1 MSSTTRTRFA
11 PSPTGPLHM
20 GSVRT
25 ALFNYLFAKQN
36 KGKFILRI
44 EDTDK
49 ERSAKEWEGDIIEQ
63 LSWLGLKW
71 DEGPDKEGS
80 YGPYRQSER
89 TELYKTYL
97 QKLLDDKNAYHCFCT
112 GEELEAHRQEQTS
125 RGETPK
131 YSGRCREI
139 SETEQKEKLKAGNN
153 GVIRFVVEPKKVT
166 FKDLIRGKIEFDMSL
181 SGDIVIAKDLD
192 TPLYNFSV
200 VVDDSEMAI
209 SHVIRGEDHISNT
222 PRQILIAEALA
233 FTIPEYA
240 HLPLLL
246 GEDRSKLSKRHGNN
260 SVKRFREEG
269 YLPEAI
275 LNFLAL
281 LGWNPGDEREIFSL
295 KDLVKEFKTERVQ
308 KGGAVF
314 NLKRL
319 DWINARY
326 LKEKSVSELAQDAV
340 PFFETAGFT
349 PKDKKTT
356 EKIVALYK
364 ERMHK
369 IAEIAEYAGFFFQD
383 FLKYDKELLSWK
395 GSDSET
401 TKAML
406 KKAESILIEVK
417 DWKEETIEKVLME
430 AAEKEENRGLLL
442 WPLRVALTGQKSSP
456 SPFEVADVLG
466 KEATLQRIKEATNK
480 L

>member
-1 MSSTTRTRFA
+1 MSSTIRTRFA

-36 KGKFILRI
+36 KGEFILRI

-49 ERSAKEWEGDIIEQ
+49 ERSTKEWEGDIIEQ
-63 LSWLGLKW
+63 LSWLKLTW
-71 DEGPDKEGS
+71 DEGPDNKGS

-89 TELYKTYL
+89 TELYKKYL
-97 QKLLDDKNAYHCFCT
+97 KKLIDEKNAYYCFCT
-112 GEELEAHRQEQTS
+112 EEELEAHRQEQTS

-131 YSGRCREI
+131 YSGRCKEI
-139 SETEQKEKLKAGNN
+139 SEEKQKEKLNTGTKS
-153 GVIRFVVEPKKVT
+153 VIRFVIEPRKLT
-166 FKDLIRGKIEFDMSL
+166 FKDLIRGEIEFDMSL
-181 SGDIVIAKDLD
+181 SGDIVIAKDLN
-192 TPLYNFSV
+192 TSLYNFSV
-200 VVDDSEMAI
+200 VVDDSKMAI

-222 PRQILIAEALA
+222 PRQILIGEALG
-233 FTIPEYA
+233 FNIPKYA

-269 YLPEAI
+269 YIPEAI

-295 KDLVKEFKTERVQ
+295 KDLIKEFKIERVQ

-319 DWINARY
+319 DWINSMY
-326 LKEKSVSELAQDAV
+326 LKEKSVSELAKDAA
-340 PFFETAGFT
+340 PFLETAGFT
-349 PKDKKTT
+349 TKDKKTT
-356 EKIVALYK
+356 EKIVGLYK
-364 ERMHK
+364 DRLHK
-369 IAEIAEYAGFFFQD
+369 IGEITEYAALFFQD
-383 FLKYDKELLSWK
+383 ELEYDKELLSWK
-395 GSDSET
+395 GSEEET

-406 KKAESILIEVK
+406 KKTNEILTK
-417 DWKEETIEKVLME
+417 LNYWKEDTIKKILME

-456 SPFEVADVLG
+456 SPFEVADILG
-466 KEATLQRIKEATNK
+466 KETTLKRIQEEIKK
-480 L
+480 

>member
-1 MSSTTRTRFA
+1 
-11 PSPTGPLHM
+11 M

-49 ERSAKEWEGDIIEQ
+49 ERSSKEWEGDIIEQ
-63 LSWLGLKW
+63 LAWLQLKW

-80 YGPYRQSER
+80 HGPYRQSER
-89 TELYKTYL
+89 TEMHKKYL
-97 QKLLDDKNAYHCFCT
+97 QKLLDEKKAYYCFCT
-112 GEELEAHRQEQTS
+112 TEELEANRQDQTS
-125 RGETPK
+125 RGEAPR
-131 YSGRCREI
+131 YSGKCRGL
-139 SETEQKEKLKAGNN
+139 SEDEQAKKLKAGEN
-153 GVIRFVVEPKKVT
+153 GVIRFVIEPKKIT
-166 FKDLIRGKIEFDMSL
+166 FKDLIRGKIEFDMAL
-181 SGDIVIAKDLD
+181 TGDIVIAKDLD

-222 PRQILIAEALA
+222 PRQILIGEALG
-233 FTIPEYA
+233 FKTPEYA

-246 GEDRSKLSKRHGNN
+246 GEDRSKLSKRHGDN

-269 YLPEAI
+269 YLPEAVI
-275 LNFLAL
+275 NFLAL

-295 KDLVKEFKTERVQ
+295 KDLIKEFKTERVQ

-319 DWINARY
+319 DWINAFY
-326 LKEKSVSELAQDAV
+326 LKQRSVSELAKDAA
-340 PFFETAGFT
+340 PFIEAAGFT

-356 EKIVALYK
+356 EKIVGLYK
-364 ERMHK
+364 ERLHK
-369 IAEIAEYAGFFFQD
+369 IGEIAEYAGLFFKD
-383 FLKYDKELLSWK
+383 TLDYDKKLLPWK
-395 GSDSET
+395 ESDP
-401 TKAML
+401 KIML
-406 KKAESILIEVK
+406 QKAEKILGKVKDK
-417 DWKEETIEKVLME
+417 DWKENTLKKILME
-430 AAEKEENRGLLL
+430 AAEKEGDRGSLL
-442 WPLRVALTGQKSSP
+442 WPIRVALTGQKASP

-466 KEATLQRIKEATNK
+466 KEITLQRIKEAINK